1 MELRLLKSMTYLKL
15 YLFAAL
21 AFFPLDMIWLGWIG
35 RPIYNRQIGHLMAEQ
50 VDWAAAGIFYS
61 IFLAGLLY
69 FVVVPTLNGTS
80 GEVLLRGALFGV
92 ITYATYEFT
101 NKAVLATWPWPIVIV
116 DVLWGAVLCAI
127 TAWVSW
133 RFGR

>member
-1 MELRLLKSMTYLKL
+1 MSYLKM

-21 AFFPLDMIWLGWIG
+21 AFFPLDMLWLGLLG
-35 RPIYNRQIGHLMAEQ
+35 RPIYTRQIGHLMAEQ
-50 VDWAAAGIFYS
+50 VDWLAAGIFYLM
-61 IFLAGLLY
+61 FLAGLLY
-69 FVVVPTLNGTS
+69 FVVVPSADATAS
-80 GEVLLRGALFGV
+80 QVLIKGAAFGF

-101 NKAVLATWPWPIVIV
+101 NKAVIADWPWPIVFV
-116 DVLWGAVLCAI
+116 DVLWGAVLCAA